1 MNASEFLKVGLDILD
16 ERGKQYEPQNSQ
28 QVTHEN
34 SFEPVANAYNAI
46 TGKSLQGSDIALI
59 LDLLKKVRQYSNPTR
74 LHFDSLVDSVNYTA
88 LWASN
93 LHWEFSSVKPESIR
107 SDSEV

>member
-1 MNASEFLKVGLDILD
+1 MKASDFLKYGLSILE

-28 QVTHEN
+28 NVKHEN
-34 SFEPVANAYNAI
+34 SFEPVAIAYNAI
-46 TGKSLQGSDIALI
+46 TGASLQGSDIALI

-93 LHWEFSSVKPESIR
+93 LHQEFNYVKPESNTG
-107 SDSEV
+107 DSEV

>member
-1 MNASEFLKVGLDILD
+1 MKASDFLKYGLSILE

-28 QVTHEN
+28 NVKHEN
-34 SFEPVANAYNAI
+34 SFEPVAIAYNAV
-46 TGKSLQGSDIALI
+46 TGASLQGSDIALI

-93 LHWEFSSVKPESIR
+93 LHQEFNYVKPESITG
-107 SDSEV
+107 DSEV

>member
-1 MNASEFLKVGLDILD
+1 MKASDFLKFGLTILE
-16 ERGKQYEPQNSQ
+16 ERGKQYEPQNNQ
-28 QVTHEN
+28 NVKHEN

-46 TGKSLQGSDIALI
+46 TGANLQGSDVALI

-74 LHFDSLVDSVNYTA
+74 LHLDSLYDSVNYTA

-93 LHWEFSSVKPESIR
+93 LHQEFNHAKPESTTG
-107 SDSEV
+107 DSEV